1 MVDLELAVEA
11 DPLDRISLLA
21 RISQLVMEA
30 AKASANKFPYIPDL
44 ISEIL
49 VDDEYLYCIL

>member
-11 DPLDRISLLA
+11 EPLVQISSLA
-21 RISQLVMEA
+21 RISLLVMEA

-49 VDDEYLYCIL
+49 VDDEYLYFIL